1 MMRTRFRDACSSG
14 SCQCL
19 ATPAVDSQNESS
31 TKIGREP
38 LASRSVTDAPVT
50 PLPAPVH
57 RGLILAIACLGQ
69 FMVILDVAVVNVA
82 LPSMQADLGFSP
94 TGLQWVVNAYTLT
107 FAGLLLLGGRTAD
120 LFGRRRMFLVG
131 LGLFTGAS
139 LVCGLAQN
147 DWSLIAARSVQGLGA
162 AILSP
167 VTLTIVTTTFTEPRE
182 RSRALGVWSAAL
194 ASGGAV
200 GVLLGGILTDLLSWR
215 WIFLVNIPVGIAGIV
230 IGRVVLRESR
240 AETRTRS
247 LDVAGAI
254 TVTASLTAL
263 VFGIV
268 ETNTH
273 GWTSPWTL
281 IPIAASVV
289 LFIAFIVIETRLA
302 SSPIVP
308 LRLLRSRALAGADIA
323 MACVGGSMFAM
334 WYFVSL
340 YLQEVLGMS
349 PLQAGLGFVPAAL
362 GVVVGAQI
370 AGRIVPRTGPRPIL
384 AIAGLI
390 ISASLFWMSHLSAT
404 GSYWSD
410 ILGPITLVSIGL
422 GLSFPPGT
430 FAAMSSVGPA
440 EAGLASGLV
449 NSSRQIGGAIGLAIL
464 ATVAAQRTGSLE
476 AGESVA
482 AALADGY
489 GRAIAVGSII
499 ALGTTLAALIIPRSR
514 PMEPTTTPVVAM
526 SARTSDQPALGGD
539 TRT

>member
-1 MMRTRFRDACSSG
+1 M
-14 SCQCL
+14 
-19 ATPAVDSQNESS
+19 
-31 TKIGREP
+31 
-38 LASRSVTDAPVT
+38 TDAT
-50 PLPAPVH
+50 ATRRRASDH

-69 FMVILDVAVVNVA
+69 FMVILDVAIVNVA

-107 FAGLLLLGGRTAD
+107 YAGLLLLGGRTAD
-120 LFGRRRMFLVG
+120 LFGRRRMFLIG
-131 LGLFTGAS
+131 LGVFTAAS

-147 DWSLIAARSVQGLGA
+147 DWSLIAARSVQGMGA

-167 VTLTIVTTTFTEPRE
+167 VTLTIVTTTFTEARE

-215 WIFLVNIPVGIAGIV
+215 WIFLVNIPVGIAGIA
-230 IGRVVLRESR
+230 IGRAVLAESR

-254 TVTASLTAL
+254 TITASLTAL

-273 GWTSPWTL
+273 GWGSAWTL
-281 IPIAASVV
+281 VPIAVAVV
-289 LFIAFIVIETRLA
+289 LFVAFVVIETRIA
-302 SSPIVP
+302 SAPIVP
-308 LRLLRSRALAGADIA
+308 LRLLRSRALAGADIS
-323 MACVGGSMFAM
+323 MACVGGSMFGM

-340 YLQEVLGMS
+340 YLQNVLGMS
-349 PLQAGLGFVPAAL
+349 PLEAGLAFVPAAL
-362 GVVVGAQI
+362 GVVIGAQI

-384 AIAGLI
+384 AIAGLV
-390 ISASLFWMSHLSAT
+390 ISASLFWMSHLSAA
-404 GSYWSD
+404 GSYWTD
-410 ILGPITLVSIGL
+410 IFGPISLVSIGL

-440 EAGLASGLV
+440 ESGLASGLV

-464 ATVAAQRTGSLE
+464 ATVAAHRTASLE
-476 AGESVA
+476 GSESVA

-489 GRAIAVGSII
+489 GHAIAVGSII
-499 ALGTTLAALIIPRSR
+499 ALGTTVGALIIPRSR
-514 PMEPTTTPVVAM
+514 PMEPTVISG
-526 SARTSDQPALGGD
+526 SAPAARASEQPAMGGD
-539 TRT
+539 SPA